1 MRCDED
7 MFVQMYAGIYQ
18 DLYRYALCVLGHT
31 QEAEDAVSEAVMAAY
46 GNIRKLR
53 KPEAF
58 QSWIFRILSNV
69 CKKRMRRQA
78 KEMSHYGEEVWDH
91 LAAEEPDRAEA
102 LDVRKAFY
110 VLSEEERIIVGLSV
124 FGGYNSHE
132 IAEMLKKNANTI
144 RSRRSRALKKMELV
158 LK

>member
-7 MFVQMYAGIYQ
+7 MFAEMYEGIYQ

-31 QEAEDAVSEAVMAAY
+31 QEAEDAAAEAVMAAY
-46 GNIRKLR
+46 SNIRKLR
-53 KPEAF
+53 RPEAF
-58 QSWIFRILSNV
+58 RNWMFKILSNI
-69 CKKRMRRQA
+69 CKKRMRRLA
-78 KEMSHYGEEVWDH
+78 KEVHNYGEELWEN

-102 LDVRKAFY
+102 MDVRRAFY
-110 VLSEEERIIVGLSV
+110 VLSEEERMVVGLSV
-124 FGGYNSHE
+124 FGGYSSQE
-132 IAEMLKKNANTI
+132 IAQMLRENANTV